1 MIGDG
6 LGPPKSP
13 KSAPVQPLVQVQVP
27 GSPGPA
33 CERSTRFEPPE
44 TLCVVGSDE
53 FTWMLR
59 LGPPQILIV
68 MPPFPLNVL
77 GLLGWVMIIGIGET
91 LLTIA
96 AVAIAVTFGFDEFK
110 NFINVV
116 VTCL

>member
-1 MIGDG
+1 MPVLDMPAPGLVGTGTLANGSRIGEAGCTYLPWGPQETVNGEG

-68 MPPFPLNVL
+68 MFPFPLNVL
-77 GLLGWVMIIGIGET
+77 GL
-91 LLTIA
+91 
-96 AVAIAVTFGFDEFK
+96 
-110 NFINVV
+110 
-116 VTCL
+116 